1 MSSSC
6 NIKNILTE
14 VLKLHP
20 EAMPAMKGL
29 LDRAESVDVDFQEFV
44 NRDAIKRARLEDVVA
59 AIVLQAEEHR
69 GLEEAEVL
77 PTSFH
82 FRGIESWGETRYSS
96 TESTTLR
103 PDAESS
109 HENPCL
115 TLA

>member
-1 MSSSC
+1 VSSSC

-20 EAMPAMKGL
+20 EAMLAMRGL

-69 GLEEAEVL
+69 GLKEAEVF

-82 FRGIESWGETRYSS
+82 FRGIGSRAEARYSS
-96 TESTTLR
+96 
-103 PDAESS
+103 
-109 HENPCL
+109 
-115 TLA
+115 